1 MNIRHKL
8 AAIFLLSLLVLGGGG
23 YFLSYMYSKGDALF
37 ISEADRVYFVEKPTI
52 VPSVTLNNAKSGS
65 SHAGKSN
72 SDNNILPEIKTNS
85 LTETSGIGSSYS
97 STSGMYSS
105 RGSAFGAKSRKD
117 ETISSTSGGSSSG
130 LMAYGGSRRS
140 SGGYGGSSGGSGG
153 MMGGTSGYSSPAAFV
168 PMFNNNTTTSIPPS
182 GDPDPGEMIPVGDG
196 LWFILALAGAYA
208 LLRRKN

>member
-1 MNIRHKL
+1 MNIRQKL
-8 AAIFLLSLLVLGGGG
+8 AVIFILTIIVLGGGG
-23 YFLSYMYSKGDALF
+23 YLLSFMYSKGDALF

-65 SHAGKSN
+65 SRAGKSN

-153 MMGGTSGYSSPAAFV
+153 MMGGTSGYSSPAAFT
-168 PMFNNNTTTSIPPS
+168 PLFDNSQTTSIPPS
-182 GDPDPGEMIPVGDG
+182 GDPDPGEMIPVGEG
-196 LWFILALAGAYA
+196 LWFMLALAGAYA